1 MKDKDWFCSGFN
13 RHGDLLAL
21 VLLFVSFRFFSLML
35 LRPGGFIA
43 DYSDFNTSFLPFA
56 QWSRYALYPYRDFWM
71 EYPPL
76 FPWLV
81 VFLYRV
87 SLLLPPWDD
96 PRLWFNTLM
105 GLVTLASEAGN
116 VVLLYLL
123 GCLLWGREKGR
134 LAGWFYLGLFAPFYT
149 ALGWFDTVPL
159 FFILL
164 TLWLWAKAAR
174 ETGNRAALTYA
185 GASGIA
191 LGIGF
196 MLKLF
201 PALALPLSIRILP
214 RRRELFAI
222 VAGFTIT
229 VLLIALPFFFQNPVF
244 FITSFRSMVGRSS
257 WETVW
262 ALLDNY
268 YSFGTIAGDRF
279 STPQS
284 FETHPARVPHIIPL
298 LLWILIYLWLLFRR
312 NERSEPR
319 NIVSAAGLVFTS
331 YLLLSSGYSP
341 QYVVYAIP
349 YVVLLIPDL
358 KGIAYLLLLTWF
370 NLMEATGYFIMLS
383 HQRWLLVLTV
393 SMRTLTFLA
402 LSVEYAV
409 EITGNRLL
417 NLRKS
422 VFAGW
427 LVVSSMALILSIPL
441 LGKAYFQARLS
452 HAPCREVPSAISRYK
467 PPDDVAILFIDGK
480 LHDQLYPYGLFR
492 FPVYLLPA
500 EALSSDSRD
509 EERAKFLR
517 RLGERHGTLWVIA
530 NRENPADKEALSR
543 LSGFLGD
550 GEILFEAGQCVVAS
564 YVLR

>member
-1 MKDKDWFCSGFN
+1 MKAKGWFN
-13 RHGDLLAL
+13 RHKDLLAL
-21 VLLFVSFRFFSLML
+21 TFLFASFRFFSLML

-81 VFLYRV
+81 VFLYRL

-105 GLVTLASEAGN
+105 GLITLASETGN
-116 VVLLYLL
+116 LVIIYLL
-123 GCLLWGREKGR
+123 GCSLWGCEKGR

-164 TLWLWAKAAR
+164 TLWLWMEVVRK
-174 ETGNRAALTYA
+174 TGKRVTIAFA

-196 MLKLF
+196 MLKLL
-201 PALALPLSIRILP
+201 PALALPLSIRIMP
-214 RRRELFAI
+214 KRKELFAI
-222 VAGFTIT
+222 AAGFTIT
-229 VLLIALPFFFQNPVF
+229 VLLIALPFFLQNPF
-244 FITSFRSMVGRSS
+244 LFITSFRSMIRRSS

-268 YSFGTIAGDRF
+268 YSFGTVAGDRF
-279 STPQS
+279 SIPSS
-284 FETHPARVPHIIPL
+284 FETHPARVPGIIPL
-298 LLWILIYLWLLFRR
+298 LLWALIYLWLLYHRD
-312 NERSEPR
+312 ERGNPR
-319 NIVSAAGLVFTS
+319 NAVSALGLVFTS
-331 YLLLSSGYSP
+331 YLMLSLGYSP
-341 QYVVYAIP
+341 QHVVYAIP
-349 YVVLLIPDL
+349 FIVLLMPDL

-370 NLMEATGYFIMLS
+370 NLMEATGYFIMFPN
-383 HQRWLLVLTV
+383 QRWLLVLTV
-393 SMRTLTFLA
+393 SLRTLTFLA
-402 LSVEYAV
+402 LSVEYAI
-409 EITGNRLL
+409 EITGNRLF
-417 NLRKS
+417 NLRKFA
-422 VFAGW
+422 FAGW
-427 LVVSSMALILSIPL
+427 LAASSIAMILSIPL

-452 HAPCREVPSAISRYK
+452 YAPCREVALTIPKYK
-467 PPDDVAILFIDGK
+467 PPDDVAILFVDGK

-492 FPVYLLPA
+492 FHVYLLPA

-509 EERAKFLR
+509 EERAKFLKQ
-517 RLGERHGTLWVIA
+517 LGARHKSLWVIA
-530 NRENPADKEALSR
+530 NHENAVEREAISWLD
-543 LSGFLGD
+543 GFLGH
-550 GEILFEAGQCVVAS
+550 GEILLEAGQCMVVS
-564 YVLR
+564 YTLR